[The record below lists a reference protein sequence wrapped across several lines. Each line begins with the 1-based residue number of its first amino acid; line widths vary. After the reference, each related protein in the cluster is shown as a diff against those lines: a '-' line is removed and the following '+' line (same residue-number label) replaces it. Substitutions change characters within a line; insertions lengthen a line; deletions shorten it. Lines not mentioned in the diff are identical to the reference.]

1 MTHKHPPIAPIQSR
15 LPEEAAVA
23 ESCYSRWS
31 PLFGNGPDHVTTKW
45 WKLWAVCKLS
55 ISTERLG
62 AGNKAGNLD
71 AHPCSETQEDRD
83 SRAPAAVS
91 RWMLQCGDKKKRETG
106 ICSCVFPPPP
116 HSQQTGSKCEGGAAV
131 ISTVLWKWMWSS
143 SASSMEAAHN
153 SWCWFS
159 HSAIVAACVIL
170 CFICVCVCVC
180 VRAYCTCYRGS

>member
-1 MTHKHPPIAPIQSR
+1 MTHLHPPIAPIHSR
-15 LPEEAAVA
+15 SPEEAAVA

-91 RWMLQCGDKKKRETG
+91 RWMLQCGDKKKREIG
-106 ICSCVFPPPP
+106 ICSCVFFFSPLTA
-116 HSQQTGSKCEGGAAV
+116 SRQEARVREG
-131 ISTVLWKWMWSS
+131 LLS
-143 SASSMEAAHN
+143 SALCCGSGCEAAQHPP
-153 SWCWFS
+153 WRLHITADAGFL
-159 HSAIVAACVIL
+159 IL
-170 CFICVCVCVC
+170 QL
-180 VRAYCTCYRGS
+180 